1 MKEEKK
7 ELNVEEK
14 IKEMIENIRP
24 YLNMDGGDI
33 EYVKYE
39 DNYVYI
45 KLTGTCTNCLLQDNT
60 INDGLLNMFQE
71 EMPEI
76 KGMINIPI

>member
-7 ELNVEEK
+7 EQNAEEK

-45 KLTGTCTNCLLQDNT
+45 KLTGACTNCLLQDNT

-76 KGMINIPI
+76 KGIINIPI